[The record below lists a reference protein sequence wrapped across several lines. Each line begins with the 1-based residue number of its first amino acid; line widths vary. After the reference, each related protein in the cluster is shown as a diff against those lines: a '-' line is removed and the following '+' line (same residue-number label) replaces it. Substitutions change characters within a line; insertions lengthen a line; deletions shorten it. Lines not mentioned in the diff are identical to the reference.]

1 LSQYQ
6 LPTILV
12 VENEPDPSR
21 RLEVSLDR
29 IGFEG
34 VSVTSGEQAL
44 AWLDDQNLGDRKP
57 ILALVDLHL
66 EGRLS
71 GVTLGQRL
79 GSIYQVPFFFLAR
92 QASEIQ
98 NQRVLRSQPF
108 GYLILPCED
117 DELRSTLTLANE
129 ALGEREREKAIK
141 NPVVTPTTDE
151 EAILVTDLMGHITYL
166 NPLGEELTGWQLA
179 EARGQNYQEIFRI
192 IDEKGRP
199 QPHEPFSGTG
209 KCPEATV
216 WLLPKEGAPRLLD
229 ERSSTLTD
237 ANGSLAGLFIAF
249 GPHKTSQDAPTQ
261 VTLSESPAYE
271 EHGSEQRMA
280 AVVEA
285 ISDPLFAMDNSWNV
299 TYVNQKAEEHL
310 GRPSKALLGRNFWNE
325 FPESVHAKYYHEY
338 YKAASSQE
346 PRDFEFYHEIQGRWI
361 EVHAYPFTKG
371 LLVLIRDI
379 TARRRAQE
387 RASKLEKLESL
398 GLLARGFAHDFNNL
412 LTVLLG
418 NVSLARYSLPGEQ
431 GYYQSLDAAKQAT
444 EQARNLVQQLL
455 TFAKGGVPI
464 TDSVDLNSEIIGE
477 IMRHRNRQAHID
489 YQFEHTK
496 ETVYVEAD
504 HEQLERLLE
513 NLMENAEQ
521 AMLGGGT
528 LRITSKTLTA
538 TDPMRRELS
547 ANLDAHTEY
556 VMLEVHDTG
565 EGIAQA
571 NIDKI
576 FEPYFSTRTDANAT
590 GLGLTV
596 CDSIARSHKGFL
608 TIDSRPGNH
617 TTARLFLPTCRQ
629 QWQALQEETP
639 EITLKRQRP
648 VNDPPRVLI
657 LDDERP
663 IRLIMSISLKK
674 DGYEVVETEEGSQTV
689 EAYQTALTQGQRFD
703 LVITDLS
710 IPNGMGGA
718 EAMQQ
723 IRFADPDVVAV
734 VSSGYSDDPVM
745 ANYTQFG
752 FSAVL
757 PKPYKPS
764 TLRQL
769 AHRLIKGEQ
778 LAID

>member
-1 LSQYQ
+1 MSQYQ

-12 VENEPDPSR
+12 VENEQDPSR
-21 RLEVSLDR
+21 RLEVSLAR

-34 VSVTSGEQAL
+34 VSVTSGELAL
-44 AWLDDQNLGDRKP
+44 AWLDGQNLEGRS
-57 ILALVDLHL
+57 ILALLDLHL
-66 EGRLS
+66 GGTLSGIQLGHRLS
-71 GVTLGQRL
+71 
-79 GSIYQVPFFFLAR
+79 SIYHLPFFFLAR

-98 NQRVLRSQPF
+98 NQQVLRAQPF
-108 GYLILPCED
+108 GYLILPCDD
-117 DELRSTLTLANE
+117 DELRSTLTLAAE
-129 ALGEREREKAIK
+129 SLVEREREKVVQ
-141 NPVVTPTTDE
+141 NPVVTPTTDD
-151 EAILVTDLMGHITYL
+151 EAILVTDLMGHVTYI
-166 NPLGEELTGWQLA
+166 NPMAEELTGWPLA
-179 EARGQNYQEIFRI
+179 EARDQKYQEIFRLV
-192 IDEKGRP
+192 DEKGSP
-199 QPHEPFSGTG
+199 QSHESFGGTG
-209 KCPEATV
+209 KSSQSTV
-216 WLLPKEGAPRLLD
+216 WLLPKSGAPRLLD
-229 ERSSTLTD
+229 ERSATLTD

-249 GPHKTSQDAPTQ
+249 SLHKVPQPIPMRIALPE
-261 VTLSESPAYE
+261 SEDYE
-271 EHGSEQRMA
+271 EHGSERRMA

-299 TYVNQKAEEHL
+299 TYVNQQAEEHL
-310 GRPSKALLGRNFWNE
+310 GRTSKVILGRNFWNE
-325 FPESVHAKYYHEY
+325 FPDSVHAKYYDEY
-338 YKAASSQE
+338 YNAATSQE
-346 PRDFEFYHEIQGRWI
+346 PRDFEFYHEIQGRWM
-361 EVHAYPFTKG
+361 EVHAYPFTEG
-371 LLVLIRDI
+371 LLVFIRDI
-379 TARRRAQE
+379 TARRSAQE

-464 TDSVDLNSEIIGE
+464 TDHVDLNAEVISDV
-477 IMRHRNRQAHID
+477 MRHRNRQAHID
-489 YQFEHTK
+489 YQFHITEESIH
-496 ETVYVEAD
+496 VEAD

-513 NLMENAEQ
+513 NLMRNAEQ
-521 AMLGGGT
+521 AMLSGGI
-528 LRITSKTLTA
+528 LRVTSKILTA

-556 VMLEVHDTG
+556 GMLEVHDTG
-565 EGIAQA
+565 EGIAQT
-571 NIDKI
+571 NMEKI
-576 FEPYFSTRTDANAT
+576 FEPYFSTRADANAT

-608 TIDSRPGNH
+608 TVDSRAGNH
-617 TTARLFLPTCRQ
+617 TTARLFLPAIRQ
-629 QWQALQEETP
+629 HWQAKKEVPDITP
-639 EITLKRQRP
+639 KHQRP

-657 LDDERP
+657 LDDELP
-663 IRLIMSISLKK
+663 IRLLMSISLRK

-689 EAYQTALTQGQRFD
+689 EAYQTALTQGNGFD

-718 EAMQQ
+718 EAMHQ
-723 IRFADPDVVAV
+723 IRFADPSVVAV

-745 ANYTQFG
+745 ANHTQYG

-757 PKPYKPS
+757 PKPYEPS
-764 TLRQL
+764 ALRQL

>member
-1 LSQYQ
+1 MSQYQ

-12 VENEPDPSR
+12 VENEHDPSR
-21 RLEVSLDR
+21 RLEVSLGR

-34 VSVTSGEQAL
+34 VSVASGEQAL
-44 AWLDDQNLGDRKP
+44 AWLDKQNQGGRP

-66 EGRLS
+66 GGTLS
-71 GVTLGQRL
+71 GIQLGHRL
-79 GSIYQVPFFFLAR
+79 GSIYKVPFFFLAR

-98 NQRVLRSQPF
+98 NQRVLRSQPI

-117 DELRSTLTLANE
+117 DELRSTLTLAAE
-129 ALGEREREKAIK
+129 ALHEREREKK
-141 NPVVTPTTDE
+141 VQTPVVTPTTDE

-166 NPLGEELTGWQLA
+166 NPMAEELTGWQLA
-179 EARGQNYQEIFRI
+179 EARGQKYQEVFRLV
-192 IDEKGRP
+192 DEKGRP
-199 QPHEPFSGTG
+199 QLHEPFSGTG
-209 KCPEATV
+209 KCPQSTV
-216 WLLPKEGAPRLLD
+216 WLLPKNGAPRLLD

-249 GPHKTSQDAPTQ
+249 GPHEAAQDAPTRIS
-261 VTLSESPAYE
+261 LPESQDFE
-271 EHGSEQRMA
+271 DHGSERRMA
-280 AVVEA
+280 AVVDA

-299 TYVNQKAEEHL
+299 TYVNQQAEEHL
-310 GRPSKALLGRNFWNE
+310 GRPGKAILGRNFWNE
-325 FPESVHAKYYHEY
+325 FPESVHAKYYYEY
-338 YKAASSQE
+338 YKAATSQE
-346 PRDFEFYHEIQGRWI
+346 PRDFEFYHDIQGRWM
-361 EVHAYPFTKG
+361 EVHAYPFTEG
-371 LLVLIRDI
+371 LLVFIRDI
-379 TARRRAQE
+379 TARRTAQE

-464 TDSVDLNSEIIGE
+464 TDSVDLNSEVIGD

-489 YQFEHTK
+489 YQFELT
-496 ETVYVEAD
+496 EEAIYVEAD

-528 LRITSKTLTA
+528 LRVTSKILTA
-538 TDPMRRELS
+538 TDPMRRDLS

-565 EGIAQA
+565 EGIART
-571 NIDKI
+571 NMDKI
-576 FEPYFSTRTDANAT
+576 FEPYFSTRSDANAT

-617 TTARLFLPTCRQ
+617 TSARLFLPTCRQ
-629 QWQALQEETP
+629 HWQAQQEDTP
-639 EITLKRQRP
+639 DVAPKRQRP

-663 IRLIMSISLKK
+663 IRLLMSISLKK

-689 EAYQTALTQGQRFD
+689 EAYQTALSQGQGFD

-745 ANYTQFG
+745 ANYMQYG

-757 PKPYKPS
+757 PKPYEPS
-764 TLRQL
+764 ALRQL

-778 LAID
+778 LALD